1 MSEPETPLQTPSK
14 RATFRMDQ
22 RVQFR
27 IQLCF
32 VSVLAILLLL
42 GGYRTYLSFKAQ
54 RDITIGRTNMLNLY
68 KALANYVQDWDRLP
82 PANAWTDL
90 VRGYLTAPP
99 NTPGGAE
106 SYLHGPADTG
116 MVGYIYN
123 DLAAGYNLE
132 PTNINDRQ
140 KTLEPG
146 NLVLLIEKV
155 DVEPNASI
163 HIPTLREPEGEKV
176 LQDNLSFPHLA
187 DDKERAASLVLLANG
202 RIILRTRRDFR

>member
-1 MSEPETPLQTPSK
+1 
-14 RATFRMDQ
+14 MDQ

-27 IQLCF
+27 IQLLF
-32 VSVLAILLLL
+32 VSVIVVLLLL
-42 GGYRTYLSFKAQ
+42 GGYRAYLNFKAQ

-82 PANAWTDL
+82 PAQSWTDL

-116 MVGYIYN
+116 MVGYVYN

-132 PTNINDRQ
+132 PTNKNDRQ
-140 KTLEPG
+140 KTLDPS
-146 NLVLLIEKV
+146 NLVLLVEKV
-155 DVEPNASI
+155 GAEENASI
-163 HIPTLREPEGEKV
+163 HIPTLREPEGEQA
-176 LQDNLSFPHLA
+176 LQKSLSFPHFA

-202 RIILRTRRDFR
+202 RIVLRTRRDFR